1 MSSTCQAT
9 SDILAFNDEDKVTI
23 GRSNKQSK
31 SSSEILRSDCGVRFH
46 LRIEVFVMEN
56 FTLAIGELAP
66 LSCAEFVLSA
76 VPSSTGCNGL

>member
-9 SDILAFNDEDKVTI
+9 SDILAFNDEDIVTI
-23 GRSNKQSK
+23 WRSNAQRK
-31 SSSEILRSDCGVRFH
+31 SSSEVLTLDWSVRSH